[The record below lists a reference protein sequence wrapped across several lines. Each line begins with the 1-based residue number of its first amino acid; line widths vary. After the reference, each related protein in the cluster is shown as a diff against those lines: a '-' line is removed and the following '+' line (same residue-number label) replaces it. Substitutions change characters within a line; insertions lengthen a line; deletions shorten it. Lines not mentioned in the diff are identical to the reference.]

1 MTISRPSR
9 HIVALAALVCAAA
22 CSSPGSATEPARAAA
37 PTAAA
42 GPQTVEQLAKE
53 AGCKPKIQVD
63 SESMRQGFCKNNL
76 GQFFITTFSTQKGKD
91 EWMDQAPE
99 YNPHLVGPLWTILAE
114 RAVLDKVRAR
124 VGGDLHLKDH
134 RCKLMACPMK
144 PATDLDPAAIE
155 TSGASDSSGAA
166 DSSGADDSAGS
177 GY

>member
-1 MTISRPSR
+1 VLPISRPSR
-9 HIVALAALVCAAA
+9 GVVYATALAALMCAAA
-22 CSSPGSATEPARAAA
+22 CSSSAANEAAIPAA
-37 PTAAA
+37 PTAAS

-63 SESMRQGFCKNNL
+63 SKDMRQGYCKNSL

-91 EWMDQAPE
+91 QWMDQAPE

-114 RAVLDKVRAR
+114 RTVLDRVRAR

-134 RCKLMACPMK
+134 RCKLAACPMK
-144 PATDLDPAAIE
+144 AVVSTAPTD
-155 TSGASDSSGAA
+155 GDS
-166 DSSGADDSAGS
+166 DSAGS